1 MGSHP
6 PPCAKEQWQ
15 KNLRGDYHDV
25 SNKWLSFDPTLYH
38 AVEPVTSGQR
48 VSLADIGLFPPFSAQ
63 VAEASATA
71 DHCPPSLLPSLA
83 APVST
88 SVDPDGPEGP
98 TTLTTANER

>member
-1 MGSHP
+1 MLCFPLRDGP
-6 PPCAKEQWQ
+6 PPPLPPHSIE
-15 KNLRGDYHDV
+15 
-25 SNKWLSFDPTLYH
+25 
-38 AVEPVTSGQR
+38 E
-48 VSLADIGLFPPFSAQ
+48 LADIGFFPPFSAQ

-98 TTLTTANER
+98 TTLTTANEAEEIAVKDWCACDHVNLPYDSLLCSDG